1 MKKIQISHFGDSKV
15 LELVTSDIPAPEPGQ
30 VLVKIVAAGV
40 NFLDIYQRQGG
51 GVYNMSLPFTPG
63 VEGAGVIEK
72 IGEGVTHLQK
82 GDMVA
87 WAMALGSYAEYAVFP
102 GEKLVKVPTGIDL
115 TIAAAAALQGAT
127 AHYLVNSTF
136 VIKPGHTA
144 LVHAAAGGTG
154 NLLCQMILAKGGRVI
169 ASTSTDAKEAL
180 IRETGV
186 SDVIRYDR
194 ASVKDEVKRITG
206 GTGVDVVYDGVGQA
220 TFDESLA
227 SLKPRSMM
235 VLFGAASGQVP
246 AFDLQRLNASG
257 SLFIT
262 RPTLGHYVA
271 TREELEMRLGEVF
284 TSIADGSLRV
294 RIGNAY
300 PLGEAARAQDDLAG
314 RGTVGKLVIEI
325 QR

>member
-15 LELVTSDIPAPEPGQ
+15 LELITSDIPAPEPGQ

-72 IGEGVTHLQK
+72 IGEGVTHLHE

-87 WAMALGSYAEYAVFP
+87 WAMALGSYAEYGVFP
-102 GEKLVKVPTGIDL
+102 SEKLVKVPTGIDL
-115 TIAAAAALQGAT
+115 SIAAAAALQGAT

-194 ASVKDEVKRITG
+194 TSVKEEVKRMTG

-294 RIGNAY
+294 RIGNTY
-300 PLGEAARAQDDLAG
+300 PLGEAACAQDDLAS

-325 QR
+325 